1 MTTGP
6 LTHDTLSYRNDFENA
21 IFTST
26 SPTQA
31 MSTSKSLHDDPAL
44 QSFTATGRPISKTS
58 ESTKGSGLDGLTSA
72 EAYGAGAP
80 NLLPVRFTD
89 QSIISVPVLP
99 FPSPDLADDRPAPP
113 DSTSDSD
120 DNPIKGL
127 DWEPKPKSKSK
138 TRFSLSSFRHRRGSK
153 KDTKQPAFVMK
164 DMTRA
169 EYLKHYAKD
178 DDGRYIG
185 TEEPGSDCILSRT
198 EDITKYKKRPPFTS
212 GNEDPRKQM
221 ELRETASFGLAGT

>member
-6 LTHDTLSYRNDFENA
+6 LTHDTLSYHNDFENA

-31 MSTSKSLHDDPAL
+31 MSTPKSLHDDPAL

-72 EAYGAGAP
+72 EAHGTGAP

-99 FPSPDLADDRPAPP
+99 SPPPDLADDKPTPS
-113 DSTSDSD
+113 DSTVDLD
-120 DNPIKGL
+120 DNLIKGL
-127 DWEPKPKSKSK
+127 AQKPKPKSNSK
-138 TRFSLSSFRHRRGSK
+138 TRFSLSSFRHRRSSQ

-185 TEEPGSDCILSRT
+185 TEQPGSDCILSHT
-198 EDITKYKKRPPFTS
+198 EDITKYMNLRPFTW
-212 GNEDPRKQM
+212 GNEGPRKQIAA
-221 ELRETASFGLAGT
+221 ASFDL